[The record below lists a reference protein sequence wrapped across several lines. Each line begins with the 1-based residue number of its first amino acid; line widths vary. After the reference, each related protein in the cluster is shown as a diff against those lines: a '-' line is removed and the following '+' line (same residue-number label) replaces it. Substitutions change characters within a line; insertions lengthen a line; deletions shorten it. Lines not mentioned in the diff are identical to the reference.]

1 MIPTLGNCPVV
12 DAEAQTCLYNG
23 MEISCKLIRECDG
36 QTGAQHFEY
45 AMPFGNDNANIW
57 VMQADGT
64 FVWNGPWA
72 PTSPPPTVPAPYTPA
87 ETDTSDYSRPI
98 IPTVQP
104 AVIETAIQPEMV
116 IDPPYTPP
124 PPPPGSFTYTPQPAV
139 INPNLGPTS
148 GGAPAPA
155 AGGSNTV
162 TKTETKESTAPGILD
177 DLTSGQLKDKLNK
190 EIGQTGIPLWVLI
203 VAAAIAAYMAFGDK
217 R

>member
-1 MIPTLGNCPVV
+1 MTPTLGNCPVV

-23 MEISCKLIRECDG
+23 LEISCKLIRECDG
-36 QTGAQHFEY
+36 QTGAQHVEY

-72 PTSPPPTVPAPYTPA
+72 PTSPPPTLPAPYTPTA
-87 ETDTSDYSRPI
+87 TDTSDYSKPI
-98 IPTVQP
+98 IPTVH
-104 AVIETAIQPEMV
+104 ASVIEPAITPQMV

-124 PPPPGSFTYTPQPAV
+124 PPSGSFTYTPQPAV

-148 GGAPAPA
+148 GSSTPAGA
-155 AGGSNTV
+155 GSSTV
-162 TKTETKESTAPGILD
+162 TTTDRKESTGPSILD
-177 DLTSGQLKDKLNK
+177 DLTSGQVK
-190 EIGQTGIPLWVLI
+190 ETLTEEFGQTGIPVWLLI
-203 VAAAIAAYMAFGDK
+203 VAAAIAAYMAFKDK